1 MIANLSWTAS
11 PAAHDAGLYNWY
23 YVCEKNPAL
32 QAELSLKSS
41 TRSIL
46 TFVSLA
52 WLGCRRLIQSTQVN
66 STPYRWSDK
75 PAQSLRLTIQFLI
88 YISSFTTLL
97 SSSSLM
103 QTIFLHYRKSLYS
116 INDRHEVIHANPK
129 LD

>member
-1 MIANLSWTAS
+1 VIANLSWTTS
-11 PAAHDAGLYNWY
+11 PAAHDADLSNWY

-32 QAELSLKSS
+32 QAELSLKWS

-75 PAQSLRLTIQFLI
+75 PAQSFRLTIRFLI
-88 YISSFTTLL
+88 YNPFTTLL
-97 SSSSLM
+97 SSSYLM